1 MAIQLG
7 VTERNARADA
17 LETSIGAS
25 PILEIRTGAQP
36 ANCAAADSG
45 TLLSSVT
52 LPADWLTTASG
63 GSKLVQGTWQDSS
76 VDGAGTAGHFR
87 IYNAART
94 RCCMQGSVTI
104 TGGGGDMTMN
114 SITFALGQFFTV
126 TGGGFTEGAA

>member
-7 VTERNARADA
+7 ITERNARADV
-17 LETSIGAS
+17 LESTIGAS

-52 LPADWLTTASG
+52 LPADWLTASASG
-63 GSKLVQGTWQDSS
+63 VKTLQGVWQDSA
-76 VDGAGTAGHFR
+76 VDAGGTAGHFR
-87 IYNAART
+87 IYNAGRV
-94 RCCMQGSVTI
+94 RCCMQGSVTL

-114 SITFALGQFFTV
+114 SITFALNQFFTV
-126 TGGGFTEGAA
+126 TTGTWTESGA